1 VIARFDGISSSHF
14 RSLVSPLVSPS
25 ASPLEFAV
33 HALVPLESAVCRDD
47 SRRNPEGAVMPGAAV
62 ETVGDGDKA
71 PQAAP
76 DSAEAAPQQHPRDEH
91 EIKFAVPMDQV
102 DVFFAETEGR
112 LSPQVYDEALPVSFS
127 RTTYLD
133 TPELTYLGSSRE
145 GLSRRLRIREY
156 AGAAAAG
163 EPVRLMDLCYLEYK
177 ESQAGQR
184 SKARVRMAAH
194 DIAEILQRPARLVD
208 GLRNPSRSELRAA
221 QVLVRELEGKRLL
234 PQLTTWYR
242 RQSMRDASGSV
253 RVTLDTELAFCHPIR
268 LGADGAGQ
276 PVLPAERV
284 AGHAPACL
292 LEVKSMGDP
301 PAWLER
307 AMRTLGKPPGTR
319 LSKYTMGMRMLL
331 MREDELSGE
340 VRLSPEVR
348 LSAEAQAGQE
358 PAAS

>member
-1 VIARFDGISSSHF
+1 V
-14 RSLVSPLVSPS
+14 
-25 ASPLEFAV
+25 
-33 HALVPLESAVCRDD
+33 
-47 SRRNPEGAVMPGAAV
+47 
-62 ETVGDGDKA
+62 
-71 PQAAP
+71 
-76 DSAEAAPQQHPRDEH
+76 
-91 EIKFAVPMDQV
+91 
-102 DVFFAETEGR
+102 
-112 LSPQVYDEALPVSFS
+112 
-127 RTTYLD
+127 
-133 TPELTYLGSSRE
+133 
-145 GLSRRLRIREY
+145 SRRLRIREY

-194 DIAEILQRPARLVD
+194 DIAEILQKPARLVD
-208 GLRNPSRSELRAA
+208 GLRSPSRSELRSA
-221 QVLVRELEGKRLL
+221 QVLVRELEGKRLE

-242 RQSMRDASGSV
+242 RQSLRDASGSV

-268 LGADGAGQ
+268 LGAAGAGQ

-292 LEVKSMGDP
+292 LEVKSMGEP

-331 MREDELSGE
+331 MREDDLSGE
-340 VRLSPEVR
+340 FR
-348 LSAEAQAGQE
+348 LSAETQAGQE